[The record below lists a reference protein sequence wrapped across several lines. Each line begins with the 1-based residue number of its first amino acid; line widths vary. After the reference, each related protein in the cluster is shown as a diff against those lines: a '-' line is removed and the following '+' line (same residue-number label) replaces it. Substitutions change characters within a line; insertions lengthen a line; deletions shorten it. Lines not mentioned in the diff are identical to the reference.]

1 MGWWL
6 SIEEEGA
13 GVSWVLNLEDCHWST
28 NPPCDL
34 EEEMGKWGISGL
46 QPCGYCSELN
56 SDDQW
61 EGGRACAPLPLYQ
74 RNESTKKTHHSTS
87 NRIPERWSRWV
98 ESQPQPGKQSNLVWT
113 AEKEEWGQRNPGSK
127 TMDWIGLDPL
137 AHHYTY
143 TPQSPLSHSN
153 SSAVISFGG
162 LIMAFAL
169 PAVPIAAFPTSF
181 SFSSTHRKI
190 SRKCADGKEINA
202 VQGKREKSSMPFLSA
217 RFTPLV

>member
-1 MGWWL
+1 MRARHYRCTSATSPPRKPIIPLPIGSLKDEADGL
-6 SIEEEGA
+6 SPNHNRESKAI
-13 GVSWVLNLEDCHWST
+13 W
-28 NPPCDL
+28 
-34 EEEMGKWGISGL
+34 SGL
-46 QPCGYCSELN
+46 QRRRSEGN
-56 SDDQW
+56 ATQ
-61 EGGRACAPLPLYQ
+61 
-74 RNESTKKTHHSTS
+74 
-87 NRIPERWSRWV
+87 
-98 ESQPQPGKQSNLVWT
+98 
-113 AEKEEWGQRNPGSK
+113 GQRR
-127 TMDWIGLDPL
+127 WIGLDPL

-202 VQGKREKSSMPFLSA
+202 VQGKREKSSMPFLNA